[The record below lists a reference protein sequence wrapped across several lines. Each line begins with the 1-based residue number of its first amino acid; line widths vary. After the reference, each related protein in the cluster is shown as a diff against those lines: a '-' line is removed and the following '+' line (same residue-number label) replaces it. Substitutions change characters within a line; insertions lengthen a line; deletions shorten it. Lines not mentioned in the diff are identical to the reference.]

1 MVYLPLPLVDAKP
14 PVGPHRSSAVV
25 PYRGESINA
34 VVDPGSGHVPPIAE
48 LVRQK
53 LATGLTLRQLEER
66 SGGSVPYQTFGK
78 ISKGEVRG
86 WPKSR
91 EVIEGTASALGVDA
105 REVVLSYATQFQIDV
120 SENRSLLASMLP
132 ASTGTLTIEQAQA
145 VAGLIKAFTTPAA
158 PPAAAPPIDISALT
172 TVERRQA
179 TDLLLDLGDRR
190 RAASVEGLTAFAA
203 VLSSLER
210 ALAAVVQ
217 GSDTLGSEVS

>member
-1 MVYLPLPLVDAKP
+1 M
-14 PVGPHRSSAVV
+14 
-25 PYRGESINA
+25 
-34 VVDPGSGHVPPIAE
+34 VDPASEPVPTIEE

-53 LATGLTLRQLEER
+53 LSTGLTLRQLEER

-91 EVIEGTASALGVDA
+91 EVIEGTAHALGVDA

-120 SENRSLLASMLP
+120 SEDRSLLASMLP
-132 ASTGTLTIEQAQA
+132 ASTGRLTIEQAQA
-145 VAGLIKAFTTPAA
+145 VAQLIRAFTAPTAA
-158 PPAAAPPIDISALT
+158 PTAAASPAQAPQVDISALS

-179 TDLLLDLGDRR
+179 TDLLIELGDRR
-190 RAASVEGLTAFAA
+190 GAASAEGLTAFAA
-203 VLSSLER
+203 VLASLER

-217 GSDTLGSEVS
+217 SPDTQASKGS